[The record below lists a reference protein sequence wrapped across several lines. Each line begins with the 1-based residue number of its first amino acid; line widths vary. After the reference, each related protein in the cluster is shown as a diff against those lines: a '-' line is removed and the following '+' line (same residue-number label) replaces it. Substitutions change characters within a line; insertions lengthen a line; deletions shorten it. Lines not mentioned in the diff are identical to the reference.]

1 MPSSPRAGLR
11 HHGQTPVREPA
22 YAGGQRFQQRLRRAG
37 RHPRAYTAD
46 DEAGKA
52 DGKDVTFTLHR
63 LTSILNFSIATPAD
77 KVKYLLL
84 TAGGETQKLSASS
97 LDFGLENGG
106 AETVASLSTT
116 DQSNVIAL
124 QYTPDAAGGD
134 HVEAFFN
141 VPAELY
147 PTLTLDVIDS
157 DNQMATVTVNRT
169 EAFKAGTLYKKAVAD
184 LQFASIAPPSL
195 VWPGEDGKTID
206 QVHDITTEKGNDMEL
221 NYSAAIAIN
230 VPGGIAGLSVDI
242 TSDYLN
248 NEMGITTLD
257 LFNETSILGAIPFE
271 GLGLACTS
279 EIQYKNLQFLIL
291 PTLYRW

>member
-1 MPSSPRAGLR
+1 M
-11 HHGQTPVREPA
+11 
-22 YAGGQRFQQRLRRAG
+22 
-37 RHPRAYTAD
+37 
-46 DEAGKA
+46 
-52 DGKDVTFTLHR
+52 
-63 LTSILNFSIATPAD
+63 
-77 KVKYLLL
+77 KYLLL

-97 LDFGLENGG
+97 LDFALENGG
-106 AETVASLSTT
+106 AETAATLSTT

-195 VWPGEDGKTID
+195 VWPGGRRE
-206 QVHDITTEKGNDMEL
+206 N
-221 NYSAAIAIN
+221 NRPSA
-230 VPGGIAGLSVDI
+230 
-242 TSDYLN
+242 
-248 NEMGITTLD
+248 
-257 LFNETSILGAIPFE
+257 
-271 GLGLACTS
+271 
-279 EIQYKNLQFLIL
+279 
-291 PTLYRW
+291 